1 MAALIY
7 AELLSIRP
15 VLIVGAPQVAVV
27 SILLPTLSTG
37 CNVQVTLILS
47 GLEDIFWAYLW
58 NTLKIFWGY
67 PGDIWG
73 ILRGYLGNIWGIF

>member
-1 MAALIY
+1 MAALIH

-47 GLEDIFWAYLW
+47 GLEDILGISLEYLE
-58 NTLKIFWGY
+58 
-67 PGDIWG
+67 DILG
-73 ILRGYLGNIWGIF
+73 ISGGYLGDT

>member
-1 MAALIY
+1 MAALIH

-37 CNVQVTLILS
+37 CNVQVTLILT
-47 GLEDIFWAYLW
+47 GLGGILWDIWG
-58 NTLKIFWGY
+58 IFWGY
-67 PGDIWG
+67 LGY
-73 ILRGYLGNIWGIF
+73 ILRYISLGYLGGILGTSTL